1 MPLSS
6 NRGYTLSTQLFTA
19 DIDLDH
25 LDKVCLSGF
34 FTEQLLLFFS
44 HPLPLLSFLGGSH
57 YLGSPFQEAAHIWG
71 KRSHAQSPQ
80 GQHPPKLFG
89 SLLHR
94 RFAYSPNVMHFYQYF
109 YAGSFY
115 FLQIQEPYWC
125 FWEPRNILLQLL
137 RCMKLPK
144 HQRVGKKPMI
154 IFFYCGYI
162 LTKDLGNTQNRRTSR
177 ALLLGAD
184 HYSHSIY
191 FFFILCIIC
200 TQIILCNFVSYLLPP
215 FFFFAYHIKNISPTL
230 LCRLHNHIFFQQLLN
245 IPSCGPWCP
254 PPPPNYSYM
263 PGIQSVF
270 RNYLLNE

>member
-162 LTKDLGNTQNRRTSR
+162 LTKDLLYTQTLGLPWWLRCYRICLQCRRPGFNPWVGKIPWRR
-177 ALLLGAD
+177 AWQSMPVLVPAEFHGQRSFAG
-184 HYSHSIY
+184 YSPWGRRESD
-191 FFFILCIIC
+191 
-200 TQIILCNFVSYLLPP
+200 T
-215 FFFFAYHIKNISPTL
+215 TG
-230 LCRLHNHIFFQQLLN
+230 RLIHTDLTELQDK
-245 IPSCGPWCP
+245 
-254 PPPPNYSYM
+254 
-263 PGIQSVF
+263 
-270 RNYLLNE
+270 